1 MNSTNVPISEV
12 NTAASVRTCIIQVNE
27 SLTMV
32 ACLLHEEM
40 HGKKLALY
48 RRNAVQQS
56 FGLQILAVFEAIRGK
71 NGYE

>member
-1 MNSTNVPISEV
+1 MNATNVPTFEV

-40 HGKKLALY
+40 DGKKLASY
-48 RRNAVQQS
+48 HRNAV
-56 FGLQILAVFEAIRGK
+56 
-71 NGYE
+71 

>member
-1 MNSTNVPISEV
+1 MNSTNVPTFEV

-40 HGKKLALY
+40 D
-48 RRNAVQQS
+48 
-56 FGLQILAVFEAIRGK
+56 GK
-71 NGYE
+71 NRLCIAELPYDSALGGKSLPFLKPPPDK